1 MRALIAALFTA
12 LLMLAADPLP
22 VLATEAN
29 PENEDRLSEL
39 LFPVPRVKPG
49 QDEEGD
55 IPAPSVP
62 ARKEGSQSSAGRGTA
77 SAPPP
82 IFKTS
87 QRQACPVLLTGQVRG
102 RYLASIATAE
112 GCGDDAPVEISE
124 VSGIRIA
131 PPVTLNCR
139 MAVAFVDWVE
149 KVTAT
154 SRALFDA
161 NLATIR
167 TAASYQCRRRN
178 NKPDGKF
185 SEHATMNAVDISG
198 FVLENALE
206 VSVGEDWPSAT
217 ETDASN
223 ARLARLARRL
233 AHPSTSKQRFLRTV
247 HASACTAFTTV
258 LGPDADD
265 AHAAH
270 FHFDLGCHGAAC
282 TFRICQ

>member
-22 VLATEAN
+22 VFATEAN
-29 PENEDRLSEL
+29 PENKDRLSEL
-39 LFPVPRVKPG
+39 LFPVPRMKPG
-49 QDEEGD
+49 QGEED
-55 IPAPSVP
+55 ANPVPSVP
-62 ARKEGSQSSAGRGTA
+62 ARKEGSQSSAGRDPA
-77 SAPPP
+77 SAPPQ
-82 IFKTS
+82 ILKAS
-87 QRQACPVLLTGQVRG
+87 QRHACPVLLTGRVKG
-102 RYLASIATAE
+102 RYLAPIATAE
-112 GCGDDAPVEISE
+112 GCGDAAPVEISE

-206 VSVGEDWPSAT
+206 VSVGKDWPSAT
-217 ETDASN
+217 ETDASEVS
-223 ARLARLARRL
+223 LARRL

-247 HASACTAFTTV
+247 HASGCTGFTTV

-265 AHAAH
+265 AHASH